1 MIFNEKKRLM
11 EENIEKLNLMTSEEA
26 MRYLMDKYGDRIALS
41 SSLSLEDQ
49 VITHMMLSIRKN
61 ARIFTLDTGRLF
73 PETYSLIDKT
83 NMKYGIKMEIYFPD
97 HEKVEAMTRKH
108 GVNLFYESIEKRKEC
123 CNVRKI
129 EPLNRALSTL
139 DVWVCGLRRE
149 QSITRGDMKMVEKDH
164 YSNVIKFNPLIDWSL
179 KDVTDYI
186 KANNIPYNPL
196 HDKGYPSIG
205 CQPCTRPVA
214 EGEDIRS
221 GRWWWEDPD
230 KKECG
235 LHKR

>member
-1 MIFNEKKRLM
+1 M

-149 QSITRGDMKMVEKDH
+149 QSITRGDMKMVEKDP

>member
-1 MIFNEKKRLM
+1 M
-11 EENIEKLNLMTSEEA
+11 EENIEKLNLMTPEEA

-149 QSITRGDMKMVEKDH
+149 QSITRGDMKMVEKDP

>member
-11 EENIEKLNLMTSEEA
+11 EENIEKLNLMTPEEA

-149 QSITRGDMKMVEKDH
+149 QSITRGDMKMVEKDP

-205 CQPCTRPVA
+205 CQPCTSPVA

>member
-11 EENIEKLNLMTSEEA
+11 EENIEKLNLMTPEEA

-149 QSITRGDMKMVEKDH
+149 QSITRGDMKMVEKDP

>member
-108 GVNLFYESIEKRKEC
+108 GVNLFYESMEKRKEC

-149 QSITRGDMKMVEKDH
+149 QSITRGDMKMVEKDP

>member
-149 QSITRGDMKMVEKDH
+149 QSITRGDMKMVEKDP

>member
-1 MIFNEKKRLM
+1 M

-26 MRYLMDKYGDRIALS
+26 MRYLMDKYGNRIALS

-149 QSITRGDMKMVEKDH
+149 QSITRGDMKMVEKDP

>member
-1 MIFNEKKRLM
+1 M

-139 DVWVCGLRRE
+139 DVWVCGLRCE
-149 QSITRGDMKMVEKDH
+149 QSITRGDMKMVEKDP

>member
-1 MIFNEKKRLM
+1 MIFNEKKQLM
-11 EENIEKLNLMTSEEA
+11 EENIEKLNLMTPEEA

-83 NMKYGIKMEIYFPD
+83 NMKYGINMEIYFPD

-149 QSITRGDMKMVEKDH
+149 QSITRGDMKMVEKDP

>member
-11 EENIEKLNLMTSEEA
+11 EENIEKLNLMTPEEA

-129 EPLNRALSTL
+129 EPLNRVLSTL

-149 QSITRGDMKMVEKDH
+149 QSITRGDMKMVEKDP

>member
-1 MIFNEKKRLM
+1 M
-11 EENIEKLNLMTSEEA
+11 EENIEKLNLMTPEEA

-129 EPLNRALSTL
+129 EPLNRVLSTL

-149 QSITRGDMKMVEKDH
+149 QSITRGDMKMVEKDP

>member
-26 MRYLMDKYGDRIALS
+26 MRYLMDKYGNRIALS

-149 QSITRGDMKMVEKDH
+149 QSITRGDMKMVEKDP

>member
-1 MIFNEKKRLM
+1 MIFNEKKQLM
-11 EENIEKLNLMTSEEA
+11 EENIEKLNLMTPEEA

-149 QSITRGDMKMVEKDH
+149 QSITRGDMKMVEKDP

>member
-1 MIFNEKKRLM
+1 M
-11 EENIEKLNLMTSEEA
+11 EENIEKLNLITSEEA
-26 MRYLMDKYGDRIALS
+26 MCYLMDKYGDRIALS

-108 GVNLFYESIEKRKEC
+108 GVNLFYESMEKRKEC

-149 QSITRGDMKMVEKDH
+149 QSITRGDMKMVEKDP

>member
-1 MIFNEKKRLM
+1 M
-11 EENIEKLNLMTSEEA
+11 EENIEKLNLMTPEEA

-149 QSITRGDMKMVEKDH
+149 QSITRGDMKMVEKDP

-186 KANNIPYNPL
+186 RANNIPYNPL

>member
-1 MIFNEKKRLM
+1 M

-108 GVNLFYESIEKRKEC
+108 GVNLFYESMEKRKEC

-149 QSITRGDMKMVEKDH
+149 QSITRGDMKMVEKDP

>member
-1 MIFNEKKRLM
+1 M
-11 EENIEKLNLMTSEEA
+11 EENIEKLNLMTPEEA

-83 NMKYGIKMEIYFPD
+83 NMKYGINMEIYFPD

-149 QSITRGDMKMVEKDH
+149 QSITRGDMKMVEKDP